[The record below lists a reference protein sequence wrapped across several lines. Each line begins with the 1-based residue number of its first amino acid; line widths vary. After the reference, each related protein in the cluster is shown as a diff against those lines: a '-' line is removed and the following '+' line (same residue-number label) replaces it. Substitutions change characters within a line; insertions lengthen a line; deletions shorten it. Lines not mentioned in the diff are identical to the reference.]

1 MSRKQCGPPCEH
13 TVEAGDT
20 FSALAEAYYGDGGDA
35 SAKKIAVAN
44 PGVSPTGLQ
53 IGQKFKIDA

>member
-20 FSALAEAYYGDGGDA
+20 FSALAEVYYGDGSDA
-35 SAKKIAVAN
+35 STKKIADAN
-44 PGVSPTGLQ
+44 RGVVPTGLR
-53 IGQKFKIDA
+53 IGQKLKIDA

>member
-20 FSALAEAYYGDGGDA
+20 FSALAGAYYGDGSGDVLA
-35 SAKKIAVAN
+35 FLEK
-44 PGVSPTGLQ
+44 
-53 IGQKFKIDA
+53 